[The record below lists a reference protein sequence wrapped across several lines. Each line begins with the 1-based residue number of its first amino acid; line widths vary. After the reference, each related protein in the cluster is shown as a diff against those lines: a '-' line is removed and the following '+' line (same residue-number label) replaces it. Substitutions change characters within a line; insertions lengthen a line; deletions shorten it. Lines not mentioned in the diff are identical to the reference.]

1 MHMMMRVEPAKPP
14 SLLEAPPRGNVHAVV
29 QILIKRIINRHG
41 RARTGEY
48 GRAYKVLY
56 KEYCRKVKSDDQRCV
71 PPSEANLFEIFLI
84 RKKVIATCAEE
95 TMVNQCVGT
104 KWILPARLMHEI
116 LV

>member
-29 QILIKRIINRHG
+29 QILVKRIINRHG
-41 RARTGEY
+41 RARAGEY

-56 KEYCRKVKSDDQRCV
+56 KEYCRNVKSDDQRCV
-71 PPSEANLFEIFLI
+71 PPSEANLSHIFLI
-84 RKKVIATCAEE
+84 RQKIVGSRAKE
-95 TMVNQCVGT
+95 TMMNQCMSP
-104 KWILPARLMHEI
+104 KWILPARLMHEV